1 MYMNIITIIGIL
13 IVCAYSLIQILS
25 FYGIGTETYGPYVLF
40 YGFLAAT
47 SLVLPHEVPKV

>member
-1 MYMNIITIIGIL
+1 MNIITIIGIL